1 MQRQP
6 ARCTFYRRTL
16 VNVFESEI
24 SHPLTLTFTFLLSD
38 AFSLTTNIC
47 WVNPDK
53 WGNGVELSLSMQR
66 VDRIEWINMKGL
78 GSTWPCIC
86 GCHCCGC
93 CGTITLLIW
102 ARENRS
108 IGGHWR
114 SQMGQTETH
123 PNVCSENGY
132 PLGPYL
138 ALYILQLRTQY
149 LVGPQKILL
158 T

>member
-1 MQRQP
+1 MLLNVFQPWPFSSVKWRCCCLRHWVPSSIWENMQRQP
-6 ARCTFYRRTL
+6 ARCTFYRRIL
-16 VNVFESEI
+16 VNVFEFEI

-38 AFSLTTNIC
+38 VFSLTTNIC

-78 GSTWPCIC
+78 GSAWPCIC

-102 ARENRS
+102 ASREQVCRRPLEVTN
-108 IGGHWR
+108 G
-114 SQMGQTETH
+114 
-123 PNVCSENGY
+123 PNQN
-132 PLGPYL
+132 P
-138 ALYILQLRTQY
+138 
-149 LVGPQKILL
+149 PQCM
-158 T
+158 